1 MYAGLTNWN
10 SLRDVSYR
18 QNPKVEM
25 LSRTWAPSVLG
36 YPFVLRC
43 FCLNFGAFGFGL
55 PLRFTGFWHEI
66 TRRLLAEV
74 QHFACRS
81 CHVPWYVPGLVCIEH
96 LTTDKR
102 VSGASKEVSMY
113 LYTYKWRPSRIS
125 HVFCLKQAST
135 FGIIPL
141 ASRPD
146 TCTT

>member
-1 MYAGLTNWN
+1 MGLSVN
-10 SLRDVSYR
+10 SRLQCRPKNALDYGPWFCQEGPLIVGNPHMNYR

-43 FCLNFGAFGFGL
+43 FCLNFGAFAFGL

-81 CHVPWYVPGLVCIEH
+81 YRLPEVKTNFVQRVHAPSTLSGVRAALDSR
-96 LTTDKR
+96 LDKR
-102 VSGASKEVSMY
+102 LLVY
-113 LYTYKWRPSRIS
+113 LK
-125 HVFCLKQAST
+125 
-135 FGIIPL
+135 
-141 ASRPD
+141 
-146 TCTT
+146 